1 MAARAY
7 DMPFIL
13 AGGGGGKV
21 RTGRLLDV
29 GYRRHGD
36 LFVTI
41 ARAMGDPL
49 DRFGDASAG
58 PLPGLLA

>member
-41 ARAMGDPL
+41 A
-49 DRFGDASAG
+49 FGDASAG